1 MRKCTR
7 VRTQIMAGD
16 SRKQPELFRSN
27 LFSSPSSGLSL
38 GLGGDTFS
46 SPLSLAPALA
56 SASTG
61 GDAGIVPR
69 MLAFTLCT
77 KLRIRLVLRIDYIV
91 SGTQTLRKS

>member
-1 MRKCTR
+1 MINHAKVYTCSHT
-7 VRTQIMAGD
+7 MAGD
-16 SRKQPELFRSN
+16 SRKQPEFFRSN

-61 GDAGIVPR
+61 GDAGMLRLLPR
-69 MLAFTLCT
+69 ILAACCI
-77 KLRIRLVLRIDYIV
+77 KLHIRLVLELIV
-91 SGTQTLRKS
+91 

>member
-1 MRKCTR
+1 
-7 VRTQIMAGD
+7 MAGD

-61 GDAGIVPR
+61 GDAGMSQCKKDLDIIIQLHETR
-69 MLAFTLCT
+69 FGL
-77 KLRIRLVLRIDYIV
+77 
-91 SGTQTLRKS
+91 